1 MRDYVAEFQKK
12 VDEINADSKDI
23 NIINAGIMNHGKSS
37 LFNSL
42 IDQEVFGVG
51 DVRVTTKIQREKW
64 LGNAYLIDTPGLAAE
79 DTDDTVAYEA
89 YRRANMIIFVHT
101 VKVGELHEKELD
113 AINKIKALF
122 NDDNFFCRHFCLVL
136 TFKESDEEGNI
147 FSIRNKTLEDIKNHC
162 GISDFQIFIVSN
174 SRYKKGINENKQ
186 GLVAKSGIPE
196 LREYLTGNF
205 LTWNGENNYFRGM
218 RIGNE
223 KKAFI
228 EQLEKERKEVGQI
241 ISRKTEDIKRHQE
254 ITLREYENDNSIA
267 NDAYYNWDLAN
278 DRLKEMKSEL
288 EQLKRNWQN
297 SRASYND

>member
-12 VDEINADSKDI
+12 VDEINTDSQTI

-42 IDQEVFGVG
+42 IGKEVFKEG
-51 DVRVTTKIQREKW
+51 DIRVTEKIQREQW
-64 LGNAYLIDTPGLAAE
+64 MDNAYLIDTPGLAAE

-89 YRRANMIIFVHT
+89 YRRANMIVFVHT

-136 TFKESDEEGNI
+136 TFKESDSDESI
-147 FSIRNKTLEDIKNHC
+147 SSIRDKTLADIQQHC

-174 SRYKKGINENKQ
+174 SRYKKGTQSFIAQ
-186 GLVAKSGIPE
+186 SGVPE
-196 LREYLTGNF
+196 LREYLTRNF
-205 LTWNGENNYFRGM
+205 EKWNGENKYFRGM

-223 KKAFI
+223 KKDLI
-228 EQLEKERKEVGQI
+228 SQLEQERKEVNQD
-241 ISRKTEDIKRHQE
+241 ISKKTDEVKKRQTEFLRKLETAVTQYNEAKSRYNQAQSQLESMKAHLAD
-254 ITLREYENDNSIA
+254 LR
-267 NDAYYNWDLAN
+267 
-278 DRLKEMKSEL
+278 R
-288 EQLKRNWQN
+288 R
-297 SRASYND
+297 